1 MGSTQQTKRQSRPI
15 EADILD
21 DDALYDTRSRSSA
34 RRYRASQPVQP
45 MRASQP
51 IQPMRASQPVQAAQA
66 EEAEA
71 EERDTLGDPILQT
84 PIIQRR
90 RSSMNAKPNQSNSGT
105 ANAATPTPKA
115 RVTEPAKRSPL
126 VFVLIGVVVA
136 IVLVMTLA
144 ALSSW
149 WRTYQDDLHYG
160 RPRTSQ
166 LDAVVGH
173 HDSAANPTHFIF
185 LNLHRHVQIIEIPG
199 GDAAHT
205 RIYSGPTLFGDGQ
218 DLTPVTGEVRDVN
231 HDGKPDLII
240 HIQDQQII
248 YLNDGTTFHSQ

>member
-15 EADILD
+15 EADIMD
-21 DDALYDTRSRSSA
+21 EDALYDTRSRSSV

-45 MRASQP
+45 K
-51 IQPMRASQPVQAAQA
+51 RASQPVQPMRAA
-66 EEAEA
+66 EPEVAEA
-71 EERDTLGDPILQT
+71 EERDTLGDPLLQT
-84 PIIQRR
+84 PVIQRR
-90 RSSMNAKPNQSNSGT
+90 RSSMNVKPNQSGGIG

-115 RVTEPAKRSPL
+115 KVTAPAKRSPL

-173 HDSAANPTHFIF
+173 HDNAANPTHFIF

-240 HIQDQQII
+240 HIQEQQII
-248 YLNDGTTFHSQ
+248 YLNDGTMFHSQ